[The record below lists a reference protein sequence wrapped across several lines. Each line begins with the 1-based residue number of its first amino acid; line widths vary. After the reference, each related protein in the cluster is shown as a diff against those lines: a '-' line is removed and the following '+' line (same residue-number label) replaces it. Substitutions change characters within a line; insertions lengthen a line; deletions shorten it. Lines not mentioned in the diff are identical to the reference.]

1 MKDKVQIKAN
11 LFEGQHD
18 ALIDFYG
25 RFNRLF
31 VNKLLLKLCEGVI
44 PDYEPSLALFQSS
57 VPEGATV
64 ARKVAI
70 RIEKDKHPLM
80 WDFYKDLP
88 YGSRTMVIVNL
99 MNQYATL
106 AEADPSIMENT
117 YWSRRSDAT
126 QKVPSEPAVQLVEDH
141 KVDLKPSSGQESAG
155 NAGIETN
162 AAQSSSAIDARAN
175 AGNVA
180 AEIEEDPLAGFPTG
194 L

>member
-1 MKDKVQIKAN
+1 MKETVQIKAN
-11 LFEGQHD
+11 LLEGQHD
-18 ALIDFYG
+18 ALIEFYG

-57 VPEGATV
+57 VPEGAKV

-80 WDFYKDLP
+80 WEFYKDLP

-117 YWSRRSDAT
+117 YWSRRPETVQKASAERAGQSVQQGQGDKKSAPVAVSDDR
-126 QKVPSEPAVQLVEDH
+126 AVAGSRGVE
-141 KVDLKPSSGQESAG
+141 PSSAKVGPEAPNDEG
-155 NAGIETN
+155 
-162 AAQSSSAIDARAN
+162 
-175 AGNVA
+175 
-180 AEIEEDPLAGFPTG
+180 AEVEADPLTMLSTG

>member
-1 MKDKVQIKAN
+1 MKETVQIKAN
-11 LFEGQHD
+11 LLEGQHD
-18 ALIDFYG
+18 ALIEFYG

-57 VPEGATV
+57 VPEGAKV

-80 WDFYKDLP
+80 WEFYKDLP

-117 YWSRRSDAT
+117 YWSRRPETAQKGSAERAGQSVQQGQGDQKSALVAVSDDR
-126 QKVPSEPAVQLVEDH
+126 AVAGSRGVE
-141 KVDLKPSSGQESAG
+141 PSSAKVGPEAPNDEG
-155 NAGIETN
+155 
-162 AAQSSSAIDARAN
+162 
-175 AGNVA
+175 
-180 AEIEEDPLAGFPTG
+180 AEVEADPLTMFSTG

>member
-1 MKDKVQIKAN
+1 MKDTVQIKAS
-11 LFEGQHD
+11 LITGQHD

-44 PDYEPSLALFQSS
+44 HDYEPSLALFQSN
-57 VPEGATV
+57 VLEDARV

-80 WDFYKDLP
+80 WAFYKDLP

-99 MNQYATL
+99 MNHYATL

-117 YWSRRSDAT
+117 YWSKRPEASPNEDKQSVAQQVAAT
-126 QKVPSEPAVQLVEDH
+126 PPEP
-141 KVDLKPSSGQESAG
+141 KPTEG
-155 NAGIETN
+155 T
-162 AAQSSSAIDARAN
+162 AN
-175 AGNVA
+175 ASQLAVA
-180 AEIEEDPLAGFPTG
+180 GHTDKGGTGVPASTVPESLELEVETDPLAGFSTG